1 MVVAYFMKLHYER
14 GGFILS
20 YTIYQ
25 LLCFFL
31 IYSFL
36 GWILSTAVAA
46 FRKKHFV
53 DVGFLYGP
61 FCPAYGFGAVLFA
74 IFLDELKK
82 RPVFLFLGGTL
93 LSTFVVLVTGFILE
107 RMLHRKWWDYSRK
120 RFQFGGYVNLP
131 YTVIWGLLAMVSV
144 LFINPFLC
152 RILSLLPLN
161 LVQIILAILYIVIG
175 IDLIGTISGIV
186 AVNSRINKLFIIE
199 GMSENLQKAAD
210 YMGQGV
216 AGWILKHLGKA
227 YPNLNMKDFLE
238 ARRERRLQMEEEK
251 ACPGIFAAG
260 CSFYKLTSMFFLGS
274 FLGDIVETI
283 FCYLTTGRLMSRSS
297 VVYGPFSIVW
307 GLGCAIAT
315 ALLYQ
320 YRNRSDRYI
329 FVCGT
334 LMGGAYEYM
343 CSVFTELVFGT
354 VFWDYS
360 KLPFNLGGRINLLYC
375 FFWGI
380 AAVIWIKILYPF
392 LSRLIE
398 KIPKKAGIVSSWIL
412 IVFMTFNIAVSG
424 LALIRYSAR
433 HSADQTAAESV
444 IAAFLDEHFPDEQ
457 MERIYPNAI
466 LRN

>member
-1 MVVAYFMKLHYER
+1 MD
-14 GGFILS
+14 

-25 LLCFFL
+25 LSCFFL

-36 GWILSTAVAA
+36 GWIISTAAAA
-46 FRKKHFV
+46 FHKKKFV

-61 FCPAYGFGAVLFA
+61 YCPAYGFGSILFS
-74 IFLDELKK
+74 IFLYELKS
-82 RPVFLFLGGTL
+82 RPVFLFLGGAL
-93 LSTFVVLVTGFILE
+93 LSTFVVLVTGVLLE
-107 RMLHRKWWDYSRK
+107 RMFHLKWWDYSRK
-120 RFQFGGYVNLP
+120 RFHFGGYVNLP
-131 YTVIWGLLAMVSV
+131 YTVVWGSFAV
-144 LFINPFLC
+144 LCIRFVNPFLC
-152 RILSLLPLN
+152 QMLSYIPIRVL
-161 LVQIILAILYIVIG
+161 QIVLIIIYVVIG
-175 IDLIGTISGIV
+175 IDLIGTITGIV

-199 GMSENLQKAAD
+199 GISGNLQKAAD

-216 AGWILKHLGKA
+216 AGWVLNHLGKA

-238 ARRERRLQMEEEK
+238 VRRERKKQLDAEK
-251 ACPGIFAAG
+251 ARPGVFAAG
-260 CSFYKLTSMFFLGS
+260 CSFYKLTSIFFVGA

-307 GLGCAIAT
+307 GLGCAIAS

-320 YRNRSDRYI
+320 YRERSDRYI

-360 KLPFNLGGRINLLYC
+360 KLPFNLFGRINLLFC

-398 KIPKKAGIVSSWIL
+398 KIPRKSGVVISWVL
-412 IVFMTFNIAVSG
+412 IVFMAFDITVSG

-433 HSADQTAAESV
+433 HNVHNASVSESAVS
-444 IAAFLDEHFPDEQ
+444 AFLDVHFPDER

-466 LRN
+466 MRNK